1 MESISKAQASLGS
14 NFTAGGISRE
24 APPELNNVERVM
36 LEYSDKFIALA
47 IQRIRQRK
55 KVDLGNLEDI
65 IRTAVV
71 QQGTKYSLTIG
82 YKKSNPASKYYDFQ
96 NKGVKGIRSKQPSSS
111 PYSYRTLSV
120 SAKMVNALMQWY
132 LRHKNY
138 IKREDQKVGLTK
150 VQKKKKSIG
159 ELANSTQNLRRLAT
173 NTAKQIKKRGQKR
186 IGFFDDN
193 LDKAF
198 GKDFQE
204 KLAKALGQDIVLNIR
219 QNFGNG
225 NNSK

>member
-1 MESISKAQASLGS
+1 MQSVSKAQASLGS
-14 NFTAGGISRE
+14 NFDIGGIERQ
-24 APPELNNVERVM
+24 ATPELNNVERVM
-36 LEYSDKFIALA
+36 LEYSDKFIDLA
-47 IQRIRQRK
+47 VKRIRQRK
-55 KVDLGNLEDI
+55 KVDTGNLEDI
-65 IRTAVV
+65 IRTAIV
-71 QQGTKYSLTIG
+71 QQGNKYSLTIG
-82 YKKSNPASKYYDFQ
+82 YKKSNPASEYYDFQ

-150 VQKKKKSIG
+150 IQKKKKSIG
-159 ELANSTQNLRRLAT
+159 SLASSTQNLRRLAI

-193 LDKAF
+193 LEKAF
-198 GKDFQE
+198 GTEFKT
-204 KLAKALGQDIVLNIR
+204 KLAKALGQDIALNIR

-225 NNSK
+225 NNNK

>member
-1 MESISKAQASLGS
+1 MPSISKAQASLGS
-14 NFTAGGISRE
+14 NFDIGGI
-24 APPELNNVERVM
+24 AKQATPELNNVEQVM
-36 LEYSDKFIALA
+36 LEYSDKFIELA
-47 IQRIRQRK
+47 VRRIRQRK
-55 KVDLGNLEDI
+55 KVDTGNLENI
-65 IRTAVV
+65 IRTAIV

-82 YKKSNPASKYYDFQ
+82 YDKSNPASEYYDFQ
-96 NKGVKGIRSKQPSSS
+96 NKGVKGIKSRQPSTS

-120 SAKMVNALMQWY
+120 SSKMVNALMQWY

-138 IKREDQKVGLTK
+138 IKTEDRKQGLTK
-150 VQKKKKSIG
+150 LEKKRKNIG
-159 ELANSTQNLRRLAT
+159 QLASSTQNLRKLAI

-225 NNSK
+225 NNNK

>member
-1 MESISKAQASLGS
+1 MPSISQAQASLGS
-14 NFTAGGISRE
+14 NFDIGGIE
-24 APPELNNVERVM
+24 KQAPVELNNVEQVM
-36 LEYSDKFIALA
+36 LEYSDKFIKLA

-65 IRTAVV
+65 IRTSIV

-82 YKKSNPASKYYDFQ
+82 YKKSNPASEYYDFQ
-96 NKGVKGIRSKQPSSS
+96 NKGVKGIKSRQPSTS

-120 SAKMVNALMQWY
+120 SANMVNALMQWY

-138 IKREDQKVGLTK
+138 IKNEDRNKGLSK
-150 VQKKKKSIG
+150 IEKKRKSIG
-159 ELANSTQNLRRLAT
+159 QLANSTKNLRKLAI

-193 LDKAF
+193 LEKAF
-198 GKDFQE
+198 GTEFKT
-204 KLAKALGQDIVLNIR
+204 KLAKALGQDIALNIR

-225 NNSK
+225 NNNK

>member
-1 MESISKAQASLGS
+1 MASIKQAQSSLGS
-14 NFTAGGISRE
+14 NFDIGGIARQ

-36 LEYSDKFIALA
+36 LEYSDKFIDLA
-47 IQRIRQRK
+47 IKRIRQRK
-55 KVDLGNLEDI
+55 KVDTGNLENI

-82 YKKSNPASKYYDFQ
+82 YDKSNPASEYYDFQ
-96 NKGVKGIRSKQPSSS
+96 NKGVKGIKSKQPSSS
-111 PYSYRTLSV
+111 PYQYRTLSV
-120 SAKMVNALMQWY
+120 SSKMVNALMQWY

-138 IKREDQKVGLTK
+138 IKNEDQKVGLTK
-150 VQKKKKSIG
+150 IQKKKKNIG
-159 ELANSTQNLRRLAT
+159 QLANSTQNLKRLAI

-193 LDKAF
+193 FDKAF
-198 GKDFQE
+198 GDDFKS
-204 KLAKALGQDIVLNIR
+204 KLAKALGQDIILNIR

-225 NNSK
+225 NNGK

>member
-1 MESISKAQASLGS
+1 MPSISQAQASLGS
-14 NFTAGGISRE
+14 NFDIGGIARQ

-36 LEYSDKFIALA
+36 LEYSDKFIDLA
-47 IQRIRQRK
+47 VQRIRQRK
-55 KVDLGNLEDI
+55 KVDTGNLENI

-82 YKKSNPASKYYDFQ
+82 YDKSNPASEYYDFQ
-96 NKGVKGIRSKQPSSS
+96 NKGVKGIKSKQPSSS

-138 IKREDQKVGLTK
+138 IKTEDQKANLTK
-150 VQKKKKSIG
+150 VQKKRKSIG
-159 ELANSTQNLRRLAT
+159 ELASSTQNLRRLAT

-193 LDKAF
+193 IDKAF
-198 GKDFQE
+198 GQDFQE